1 MLNKGLQMFEF
12 IKKIFKQKENNNN
25 DYNLIDLLKKDHQKL
40 ISICNKIEIELNN
53 NNFQIIKEELQ
64 KFITDY
70 NKHIIVEDTQLYI
83 KLEEKYKEQTQIL
96 NTIKNIEIDMN
107 TITKTILDFEKKFDT
122 INSDNKEAFWS
133 ELKSIESIL
142 IQRIELEEERLYT
155 LL

>member
-1 MLNKGLQMFEF
+1 MFEF

-83 KLEEKYKEQTQIL
+83 KLKEKYKEQTQIL
-96 NTIKNIEIDMN
+96 NTIKNIENDMN
-107 TITKTILDFEKKFDT
+107 TITNTILDFEKKFDT